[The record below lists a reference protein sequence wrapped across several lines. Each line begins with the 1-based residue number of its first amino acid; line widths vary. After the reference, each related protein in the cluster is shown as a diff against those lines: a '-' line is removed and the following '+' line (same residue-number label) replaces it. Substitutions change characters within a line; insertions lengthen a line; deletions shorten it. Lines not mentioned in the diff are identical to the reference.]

1 MARRGRPLKAGKR
14 KNGRPV
20 PTITYDKGTERA
32 QAMQVFY
39 GTDGADAIGRAY
51 RAGLLGQGDEAKC
64 LLDMARR
71 IAGAYWYAFSTGS
84 YRCPLGDSNSG
95 SVVSIDHE
103 RAKRREDWLKDCL
116 RTAET
121 MGVRRQF
128 DQLVID
134 VNPDYG
140 PDWLERLIAYKRIG
154 QEARVNDVAALNR
167 ALSALSLLADA

>member
-14 KNGRPV
+14 KNGRPI
-20 PTITYDKGTERA
+20 PSITFDKGTDRA

-39 GTDGADAIGRAY
+39 GTDGVDAIGRAY
-51 RAGLLGQGDEAKC
+51 RSGLLGEGDTAKC
-64 LLDMARR
+64 LLDTARR
-71 IAGAYWYAFSTGS
+71 IASAYWIAYSTGS

-103 RAKRREDWLKDCL
+103 RAKRREDWLNACL
-116 RTAET
+116 RQAET

-134 VNPDYG
+134 INPDQG
-140 PDWLERLIAYKRIG
+140 PDWMDRLIEYQRHG
-154 QEARVNDVAALNR
+154 VEARVSDIAALNR